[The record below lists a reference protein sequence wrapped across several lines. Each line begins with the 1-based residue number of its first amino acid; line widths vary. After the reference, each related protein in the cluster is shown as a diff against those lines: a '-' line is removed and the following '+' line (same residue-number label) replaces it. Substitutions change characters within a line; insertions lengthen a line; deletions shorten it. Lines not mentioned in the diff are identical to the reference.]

1 MASAIRLLVHANVP
15 AASLGPIVVS
25 PARGTTVVSYV
36 LPMVRAQVLG
46 SVRAPQASRAMH
58 ASTHARGML
67 MVSFVAA
74 RVRVRIR
81 WPGPSVYARH
91 LTSARAAPRLRMAT
105 SWSPRVAPVWRVSAL
120 VVQRHLALGM
130 MAPNVLL
137 SIAPLAVGVASAPQV
152 FRRKGK
158 CLSSGRCHCHAG
170 YLGHDCSIKCAK
182 PQNPAAI
189 SSRSLSHA
197 ILTACSDQVRT
208 TRAVLGR
215 AVAVDVPGMSHC
227 LTDRPSREETIFY
240 QCCYLLCSGQYSRGS
255 SRCGWGWR
263 NKKHNCCQRAILNER
278 KQPAKC

>member
-1 MASAIRLLVHANVP
+1 MLRFVRVMASAIRLLVHANVP

-120 VVQRHLALGM
+120 VVQRLLALGKG
-130 MAPNVLL
+130 N
-137 SIAPLAVGVASAPQV
+137 V
-152 FRRKGK
+152 FRR
-158 CLSSGRCHCHAG
+158 A
-170 YLGHDCSIKCAK
+170 DVTAT
-182 PQNPAAI
+182 PATSATI
-189 SSRSLSHA
+189 APSN
-197 ILTACSDQVRT
+197 VRT

-215 AVAVDVPGMSHC
+215 AVAVDVPVGS
-227 LTDRPSREETIFY
+227 TAVAAAAAAGAGATRSTTAASV
-240 QCCYLLCSGQYSRGS
+240 SGG
-255 SRCGWGWR
+255 
-263 NKKHNCCQRAILNER
+263 A
-278 KQPAKC
+278 PA